1 MTKKIIRFLES
12 VIPWLLALIPFSMC
26 IAPAPMNV
34 FMGLLIFCFLVKRIL
49 KKEPLFLKSPLNI
62 PLLLFFLLTC
72 LSLFYSINF
81 KDTFRGGVLRLLQ
94 YVFVY
99 FAAAQ
104 EVKNKR
110 QLILIVFGVCAGLV
124 LTAADEIWQ
133 VARGVDFIRGYA
145 PIINI
150 GLVRATASFKDAN
163 TLGIYLSALA
173 PLVLGLALY
182 YKKGAKKV
190 LFMLM
195 GLLAVC
201 GIVLTYS
208 RPTLLALYIALFF
221 MAVVRKDK
229 VMIWVLVIGILLTPF
244 IAPASIKNWAKQV
257 NYNPMRFMCNDDRI
271 AVYQH
276 SLQMI
281 KDRPVLGRG
290 ANTFMKN
297 FKNYNNPPHYRD
309 VAVIDYI
316 YAHNIYLH
324 MAGELG
330 LLGLGIFIWFV
341 VVFFKSAKKIYSRLK
356 DDFLKVV
363 LMSLSACL
371 LAFLVN
377 GLTES
382 SLYYARVAMVFWYLA
397 GLTLAMGKINHADKP

>member
-1 MTKKIIRFLES
+1 
-12 VIPWLLALIPFSMC
+12 
-26 IAPAPMNV
+26 
-34 FMGLLIFCFLVKRIL
+34 
-49 KKEPLFLKSPLNI
+49 
-62 PLLLFFLLTC
+62 
-72 LSLFYSINF
+72 
-81 KDTFRGGVLRLLQ
+81 
-94 YVFVY
+94 
-99 FAAAQ
+99 
-104 EVKNKR
+104 
-110 QLILIVFGVCAGLV
+110 
-124 LTAADEIWQ
+124 
-133 VARGVDFIRGYA
+133 
-145 PIINI
+145 
-150 GLVRATASFKDAN
+150 
-163 TLGIYLSALA
+163 
-173 PLVLGLALY
+173 
-182 YKKGAKKV
+182 
-190 LFMLM
+190 M

-229 VMIWVLVIGILLTPF
+229 IMIWVLVAGILLAPF